1 MFLWGAL
8 KPSDIV
14 RAAHALADIAA
25 ERRVAGA
32 EREALPADRPMAKA
46 RTEHERLSPTEAAA
60 TAQRETAQNQN
71 LS

>member
-25 ERRVAGA
+25 ERRVAGT
-32 EREALPADRPMAKA
+32 EREALPADRPIGKA

-60 TAQRETAQNQN
+60 TAQRKTAQNQN